1 MSIQTNNDLP
11 DNRSSLPGS
20 ILEHIADAVVYADET
35 GTIRRWE
42 PCRHRAVRLRAR
54 GWMLV
59 ACYPTEQV
67 SRPWAGEPPVLSI
80 ALREVRSPLIC
91 LSNNRPSSR
100 S

>member
-1 MSIQTNNDLP
+1 MSIQTNSDLP
-11 DNRSSLPGS
+11 DDRSSLPGS
-20 ILEHIADAVVYADET
+20 ILEHIADAVASADET
-35 GTIRRWE
+35 GTIRRWN
-42 PCRHRAVRLRAR
+42 RAATELFGYGAR

-67 SRPWAGEPPVLSI
+67 SRPRAGEPPVLSI